1 MSLLMKTIIDIV
13 LLVIIALCTWS
24 GYKKGLIGAA
34 ASFLAVIVALYA
46 GCLLSSA
53 YSGEVIPALKPF
65 IAGYVDSAENR
76 RTIMDNMGFSNDERS
91 LTDILNEDSSL
102 RYDYAYECM
111 GIVGFSENNADKLA
125 AEAVAVSNEQGVSVT
140 NAVVQVLCN
149 TVTYVGGTAIAFL
162 MIIILI
168 TAVANIGNLSFRLP
182 NMENLDEI
190 GGAVMGFVKG
200 FLYCILFSWLLSFL
214 GLAIGKHTMND
225 TVLARFFLAF
235 EFVTNSIM

>member
-1 MSLLMKTIIDIV
+1 MKTIIDIV
-13 LLVIIALCTWS
+13 LLVIIALCTWA

-34 ASFLAVIVALYA
+34 ASFLAVIIALYA

-65 IAGYVDSAENR
+65 VSGYVDSADNR
-76 RTIMDNMGFSNDERS
+76 EKIMENMGFENDERS

-111 GIVGFSENNADKLA
+111 AIIGFSENNADKLA
-125 AEAVAVSNEQGVSVT
+125 SEAVALSSEQSISVT
-140 NAVVQVLCN
+140 NAVVQVLCD
-149 TVTYVGGTAIAFL
+149 TITYVGGTAIAFI
-162 MIIILI
+162 MIIILV
-168 TAVANIGNLSFRLP
+168 TAIANIGNLSFRLP

-214 GLAIGKHTMND
+214 GLVIGRSTIND

>member
-1 MSLLMKTIIDIV
+1 MKAIIDIG
-13 LLVIIALCTWS
+13 LLVIIALCTWA
-24 GYKKGLIGAA
+24 GYKKGLIGAT

-53 YSGEVIPALKPF
+53 YSGEVIPALRPF
-65 IAGYVDSAENR
+65 VSGYVDSADNR
-76 RTIMDNMGFSNDERS
+76 GDILETMGYANDERS
-91 LTDILNEDSSL
+91 LADILSEDPSL

-111 GIVGFSENNADKLA
+111 KLVGLSEKNSEKLA
-125 AEAVAVSNEQGVSVT
+125 VEAVSISDEQGITVT
-140 NAVVQVLCN
+140 NAVVQVLCR
-149 TVTYVGGTAIAFL
+149 TITYVGGTAIAFL

-168 TAVANIGNLSFRLP
+168 TAIANIGNLSLRLP

-200 FLYCILFSWLLSFL
+200 FVYCVLLSWLLSFL
-214 GLAIGKHTMND
+214 GLIIGKNTIND

-235 EFVTNSIM
+235 EFITRSIM